1 MLLKKKFMLTLAAT
15 STVIASVA
23 YYLLMPEGVPGQ
35 LYRYYPAS
43 TGFYLELAPGKKL
56 THRFVSY
63 LQEKN
68 AEQELLESQEE
79 ARQLAETAKE
89 KPELGKNTEPAGK
102 DKVEPKPGLARN
114 SGTEAKAE
122 AEPKSALAAAAQAKR
137 APQTKPH
144 NFRRAFLQKFENTF
158 EPYFSV
164 GAWPKPGQNPD
175 DGHMLVVLPL
185 KEDLTLPELVR
196 RFNLPASDFQAG
208 HYRKTL
214 FYIEK
219 ESQIGLA
226 IVNRKLLIANTPE
239 AIHQALAHGTRQQ
252 PHVYEQPENKRYL
265 ARLPRMRQGTFILNN
280 TVYTPNALTG
290 GGNSIASRLG
300 SGMTGLSHA
309 LPLTVGAIR
318 AQREDV
324 VNVEFLTPILLKNL
338 PSESFRKS
346 LREAYRSSERF
357 GQAEQLPADTT
368 LMVGMTGLDHAYDFY
383 QDYLMQPD
391 AGRLLKIADFYLS
404 NFRLDFRRDI
414 VSLLEHRT
422 VIAARPG
429 NTSLIVLLDK
439 DTRKDQALNK
449 LSSLFA
455 AGAFPIKQQT
465 EQVGDLSIRTL
476 SLPQASPDRKLNY
489 GTLSGR
495 GGSSIAFATPKDYQ
509 ALMAIQADNRSN
521 LAGNPEYRQLMES
534 LPSKST
540 LQVYLNLKNPSKKP
554 QSAMQPDW
562 IEGLGL
568 SLRVTP
574 EKPNET
580 DLLEGQ
586 LNLKLKTSYH

>member
-15 STVIASVA
+15 SAVIASVA
-23 YYLLMPEGVPGQ
+23 YYMLMPEGVPGQ
-35 LYRYYPAS
+35 LYQYYPTS
-43 TGFYLELAPGKKL
+43 TGFYLELAPGEKL

-68 AEQELLESQEE
+68 AEQELLEAQEE
-79 ARQLAETAKE
+79 ALQL
-89 KPELGKNTEPAGK
+89 PELTAPKQEPAK
-102 DKVEPKPGLARN
+102 SASLEPKPKTDSKPDTEQKLKTAPVPQ
-114 SGTEAKAE
+114 TEAP
-122 AEPKSALAAAAQAKR
+122 PKPKQ
-137 APQTKPH
+137 H

-158 EPYFSV
+158 EPYLSV
-164 GAWPKPGQNPD
+164 GAWPNPGQNPD
-175 DGHMLVVLPL
+175 EGHMLVVLPL

-196 RFNLPASDFQAG
+196 RFNLPASDFESDR
-208 HYRKTL
+208 YRQTL

-226 IVNRKLLIANTPE
+226 IVNRKLLISNTPE
-239 AIHQALAHGTRQQ
+239 AIHQALAHGTRKQ
-252 PHVYEQPENKRYL
+252 PNVYEQPENKRYL

-290 GGNSIASRLG
+290 GGNSIASRIG
-300 SGMTGLSHA
+300 SGMSGFSHA

-324 VNVEFLTPILLKNL
+324 VNVEFLTPIQLKNL

-346 LREAYRSSERF
+346 LREVYRSSERF

-368 LMVGMTGLDHAYDFY
+368 LMVGMTGMDRAYDFY
-383 QDYLMQPD
+383 RDYLMQPD
-391 AGRLLKIADFYLS
+391 AGRMLKIADFYLS
-404 NFRLDFRRDI
+404 NFRMDFRRDV

-429 NTSLIVLLDK
+429 NTSLILLLDK
-439 DTRKDQALNK
+439 DTRKDQALDR
-449 LSSLFA
+449 LSTLFT

-476 SLPQASPDRKLNY
+476 SLPQASPEQKLNY

-509 ALMAIQADNRSN
+509 ALMAVRTGTHNN
-521 LAGNPEYRQLMES
+521 LAETPEYRQLMES
-534 LPSKST
+534 LPGKST
-540 LQVYLNLKNPSKKP
+540 VQVYLNLKNPSRKP
-554 QSAMQPDW
+554 QPAMQPDW

-574 EKPNET
+574 EKADET

-586 LNLKLKTSYH
+586 LNLKLKTAQH

>member
-15 STVIASVA
+15 SAVIASVA

-43 TGFYLELAPGKKL
+43 TGFYLELSPGKKL

-68 AEQELLESQEE
+68 AEQELLEAQEE
-79 ARQLAETAKE
+79 ARQL
-89 KPELGKNTEPAGK
+89 PELAPTAQESAKGTGL
-102 DKVEPKPGLARN
+102 EPKPKADEKLKTDLK
-114 SGTEAKAE
+114 SGTEPQP
-122 AEPKSALAAAAQAKR
+122 EPVLVPQAQKP
-137 APQTKPH
+137 PQTRQH

-164 GAWPKPGQNPD
+164 GAWPKTGQSPD
-175 DGHMLVVLPL
+175 EGHMLVALPL

-196 RFNLPASDFQAG
+196 RFNLPASDFQADR
-208 HYRKTL
+208 YRKTL

-219 ESQIGLA
+219 ESRIGLA
-226 IVNRKLLIANTPE
+226 IVNGKLLIANTPE

-252 PHVYEQPENKRYL
+252 PHVYEHPENKRYL

-300 SGMTGLSHA
+300 SGMTGFSHA

-346 LREAYRSSERF
+346 LREVYSSSERF

-368 LMVGMTGLDHAYDFY
+368 LMVGMTGLDRAYDFY
-383 QDYLMQPD
+383 RDYLMQPD

-439 DTRKDQALNK
+439 DVRKDQALDK
-449 LSSLFA
+449 LSTLFA

-509 ALMAIQADNRSN
+509 ALMAIRTDTRNN

-534 LPSKST
+534 LPPKSA
-540 LQVYLNLKNPSKKP
+540 LQVYLNLKNSSKKP
-554 QSAMQPDW
+554 QPAMQPDW
-562 IEGLGL
+562 IEGLGF

-586 LNLKLKTSYH
+586 FNLKLKSAQH